1 METHTHTHTYTHRQF
16 YVSFVWEGH
25 FRKSQKGFCE
35 MVTWEVRPEWWEAA
49 ERIGPR
55 MAWPLLFPH
64 PLFIYCLMVDID
76 DASYP
81 TSAISLYLP
90 KEAWTLGLAGSSTAW
105 CSALPLLRE
114 RAEESG
120 CAVGGWVPQ
129 WFNLEVRV
137 SQFPK
142 GQTWTSDRQK
152 SGDRKKPAEKFPFF
166 LQTVCSQI
174 QWWCKFCLDE
184 VLVTKQPGMFI
195 CEDVATSYS
204 PPWIYFPFFFCLTS
218 LFPS

>member
-1 METHTHTHTYTHRQF
+1 MPHILPLPPQGGLGSGIGRKLNSLMLRLSQALN
-16 YVSFVWEGH
+16 SF
-25 FRKSQKGFCE
+25 
-35 MVTWEVRPEWWEAA
+35 
-49 ERIGPR
+49 
-55 MAWPLLFPH
+55 
-64 PLFIYCLMVDID
+64 
-76 DASYP
+76 
-81 TSAISLYLP
+81 
-90 KEAWTLGLAGSSTAW
+90 
-105 CSALPLLRE
+105 LPLLRE

-120 CAVGGWVPQ
+120 CAAGGWVPQ
-129 WFNLEVRV
+129 WLNLEVRV

-174 QWWCKFCLDE
+174 QWWCKFSLGE

-204 PPWIYFPFFFCLTS
+204 PPWIYFPFFFLPYFS
-218 LFPS
+218 FPFLNSWNYNSPSNLGL